1 MKLKNLKTILIAL
14 VIMTQTGTVLAQAN
28 GTFWIKFG
36 VMMKRTPWTVGL
48 GWNIVDDNGN
58 KYKMLFDAKNSWNM
72 AYYPSILRCEKYFD
86 KGWSAVFNA
95 SFNQYKSGKFIN
107 DYINPRTGS
116 SIFMAYDLNAKY
128 DFTYLYDISDK
139 WFHKLEKI
147 IDVYATSG
155 FGFTYRKNPNTSV
168 SPCATYNIGF
178 GTTAILYD
186 GWGINLEAMSK
197 FGLQAPFYETGTNY
211 LQYSFGAVYRFK
223 TGPGK
228 IGRRHGLKKR
238 YIINH

>member
-1 MKLKNLKTILIAL
+1 MKLKNLKTILIAM
-14 VIMTQTGTVLAQAN
+14 VVVCQVGTVAAQAN
-28 GTFWIKFG
+28 GTFWIKLG
-36 VMMKRTPWTVGL
+36 VMMRRTPWTVGL
-48 GWNIVDDNGN
+48 GWNIVDDNGYAF
-58 KYKMLFDAKNSWNM
+58 KKIFDVKNSWN
-72 AYYPSILRCEKYFD
+72 APFYPSIARCEKYFD

-95 SFNQYKSGKFIN
+95 SFNQYKVGKWIN
-107 DYINPRTGS
+107 DNKGSTSS
-116 SIFMAYDLNAKY
+116 SIFMSYDFNTKY

-147 IDVYATSG
+147 VDVYATSG
-155 FGFTYRKNPNTSV
+155 FGFTYRNTARVKSA
-168 SPCATYNIGF
+168 ATYNIGF

-197 FGLQAPFYETGTNY
+197 FGLKSPFFSTPSNY
-211 LQYSFGAVYRFK
+211 LQYTVGAVYRFK
-223 TGPGK
+223 AGPGK